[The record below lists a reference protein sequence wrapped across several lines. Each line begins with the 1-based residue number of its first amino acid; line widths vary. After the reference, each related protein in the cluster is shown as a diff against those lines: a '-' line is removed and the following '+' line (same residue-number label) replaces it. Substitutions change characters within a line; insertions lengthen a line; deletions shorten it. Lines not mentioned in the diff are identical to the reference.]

1 MRRVRPLIPARLIE
15 RKRGGGALDPREI
28 ERFFGGYVT
37 GEVADYQMSAFLMA
51 VYFRG
56 LERDELGAL
65 LQVMI
70 RSGATLD
77 LSGLPGPNVD
87 KHSTGGIGDKVS
99 LVLAPLAAELGLGV
113 PMMSGR
119 GLGHT
124 GGTLDKL
131 ESIPGF
137 RTDLTLSRV
146 EEVLRDVGCVMT
158 GQTAEIAPLDRR
170 LYDLRNAT
178 GTVSSLPLIAT
189 SIMSKKLAEGIQG
202 LVLDVKVGDGAFLP
216 EEGEAL
222 ELAETMVEV
231 GEAYGVRTNALL
243 TAMDRPL
250 GCAIGNAL
258 EVREAIE
265 CLGGAGP
272 ADLREL
278 TLSQAAEMGMVG
290 GVQPSPS
297 AARAAAAKALDG
309 GGALD
314 RFGRMVEAQ
323 GGDAGV
329 ITHPERLPRAPV
341 VLECTAERAGT
352 VARIAPRALGWT
364 VVELGGG
371 RRAVGEPIDPG
382 VGFVL
387 HVALGQHVEPGDLVG
402 EVHTADPDSAE
413 RACRVLR
420 DSVEIKAG
428 PRSSARPLISHRVTS
443 GGVER
448 L

>member
-1 MRRVRPLIPARLIE
+1 MIPARLIE
-15 RKRGGGALDPREI
+15 RKRGGGTLDALEI
-28 ERFFGGYVT
+28 ERFFGGYLA
-37 GEVADYQMSAFLMA
+37 GEVTDYQMSAFLMA
-51 VYFRG
+51 VYFHG
-56 LERDELGAL
+56 LERDELAAL
-65 LQVMI
+65 LRVMI

-77 LSGLPGPNVD
+77 LSGLPVPSAD

-119 GLGHT
+119 GLAHT

-137 RTDLTLSRV
+137 RTDLSLSRMQ
-146 EEVLRDVGCVMT
+146 EVLRGVGCVMT

-178 GTVSSLPLIAT
+178 GTVASLPLIAT

-202 LVLDVKVGDGAFLP
+202 LVLDVKVGAGAFLP
-216 EEGEAL
+216 EEDDAL
-222 ELAETMVEV
+222 ELAETMVEM
-231 GEAYGVRTNALL
+231 GETYGVRTNALL

-250 GCAIGNAL
+250 GGAIGNAL

-272 ADLREL
+272 DDLREL
-278 TLSQAAEMGMVG
+278 ALCQAAEMAMVS
-290 GVQPSPS
+290 GVWPSPS
-297 AARAAAAKALDG
+297 AARAAAAEALDG

-314 RFGRMVEAQ
+314 RFASMVEAQ

-329 ITHPERLPRAPV
+329 VGHPERLPRAPV
-341 VLECTAERAGT
+341 VLECAAERAGV
-352 VARIAPRALGWT
+352 VAGIAPRTLGWT
-364 VVELGGG
+364 VVEMGGG
-371 RRAVGEPIDPG
+371 RRAVGDPIDLS

-387 HVALGQHVEPGDLVG
+387 HVVLGQHVEPGDLIG
-402 EVHTADPDSAE
+402 EVHAADSDSAA
-413 RACRVLR
+413 RACRALR

-428 PRSSARPLISHRVTS
+428 SSVSPRPLISHRVS
-443 GGVER
+443 AVGVER

>member
-1 MRRVRPLIPARLIE
+1 MIPARLIE
-15 RKRGGGALDPREI
+15 RKRAGGALDPSEV
-28 ERFFGGYVT
+28 ERFFGSYLT

-56 LERDELGAL
+56 LEREELNAL
-65 LQVMI
+65 LSVMI
-70 RSGATLD
+70 RSGVTLD
-77 LSGLPGPNVD
+77 LAGWPGPNVD
-87 KHSTGGIGDKVS
+87 KHSTGGVGDKVS
-99 LVLAPLAAELGLGV
+99 LVLAPLAAELGFGV

-131 ESIPGF
+131 QSIPGF
-137 RTDLTLSRV
+137 CTDLALSRIQ
-146 EEVLRDVGCVMT
+146 EVLRDVGCVMT

-178 GTVSSLPLIAT
+178 GTVASLPLIAT

-216 EEGEAL
+216 EESEAL
-222 ELAETMVEV
+222 ALAETMVGM

-250 GCAIGNAL
+250 GYAIGNAL

-265 CLGGAGP
+265 CLSGAGP
-272 ADLREL
+272 GDLREL
-278 TLSQAAEMGMVG
+278 VLAQAAEMASVG
-290 GVQPSPS
+290 GAQLSPS

-314 RFGRMVEAQ
+314 RFVRMVEAQ

-329 ITHPERLPRAPV
+329 IAHPERIPRAPV
-341 VLECTAERAGT
+341 VLQCTAQRAGT
-352 VARIAPRALGWT
+352 VVRIGPRVLGWT

-371 RRAVGEPIDPG
+371 RRAVGGPIEPS
-382 VGFVL
+382 VGLVL
-387 HVALGQHVEPGDLVG
+387 YIALGQHVEPGDLLG
-402 EVHTADPDSAE
+402 EVHALDLDSAE
-413 RACRVLR
+413 RACRALR
-420 DSVEIKAG
+420 DSVVINAG
-428 PRSSARPLISHRVTS
+428 SSLSPPPLISHRVTT

-448 L
+448 F